1 LGNDSVVPPI
11 VTSLAVVTCV
21 HGGMVTLIP
30 TQTAVSIQ
38 GGQVLCEPDLLGAPI
53 LGCPV
58 PPTPTTKPCTTVVA
72 TFPGSTSLK
81 VLVGGRPPYIA
92 TLAGVTDGVPPGTIL
107 VSFPGQVV
115 VQA

>member
-1 LGNDSVVPPI
+1 LGNDCEVPPI

-21 HGGMVTLIP
+21 HGGVVTLIP
-30 TQTAVSIQ
+30 TQAAVSIQ

-53 LGCPV
+53 VGCTV
-58 PPTPTTKPCTTVVA
+58 PPTPTTKPCTVVVA

-81 VLVGGRPPYIA
+81 VLVGGRPPYVA
-92 TLAGVTDGVPPGTIL
+92 TLSGATDGVPPGAIL
-107 VSFPGQVV
+107 VTYPGQTV